1 MALSLF
7 RRTVMKA
14 AEDDQ
19 STSYDDP
26 DQQVLTTEPDM
37 PGSESECPPL
47 PEDEGQMIEE
57 PGYGHGV

>member
-1 MALSLF
+1 MRF
-7 RRTVMKA
+7 

-19 STSYDDP
+19 STPDHDP

-37 PGSESECPPL
+37 PGSESEYPPL